1 MRAYIIQHAEARR
14 VEDNP
19 PVRTLSEKGTED
31 TYRLAN
37 YINSSGDVA
46 DRFMHVG
53 SEWTQDNAEKLAKF
67 MGSEG
72 KASQT
77 PYVLTRE
84 TDITAFID
92 DLNSTSDTVVASTPS
107 DVAMRAVTRLLTG
120 REDPVILA
128 KASGLCSCLERG
140 DDGVW
145 KLLWMVKPDQLPG
158 WYSI

>member
-1 MRAYIIQHAEARR
+1 MRAYIIQHAEALR

-31 TYRLAN
+31 TRQLAN
-37 YINSSGDVA
+37 YVKSSGDAV

-53 SEWTQDNAEKLAKF
+53 SEWTKDNAEKLAKF
-67 MGSEG
+67 MGAEG

-92 DLNSTSDTVVASTPS
+92 DLNSTSDTVVAVTPS
-107 DVAMRAVTRLLTG
+107 DVAMRAVTCLLTG
-120 REDPVILA
+120 REEPVIPV
-128 KASGLCSCLERG
+128 KATGLCSCLERG

-158 WYSI
+158 